1 MGLYLRPFVHIFIV
15 NIEVSVFYGIRGL
28 SLNDRT
34 FLFTPSDLIGQDS
47 LSRIRQSLFYDARL
61 WRKGP

>member
-34 FLFTPSDLIGQDS
+34 PSDLIGQDS